1 MRTILLQITT
11 WQYWHSLY
19 ALQFKESA
27 TWFVLFERA
36 NKYEMRHSLFWFISY
51 SPSQRNCLQAA
62 LLILHMNKM
71 WKHKKIQKPFFVVIP
86 IKTCVFLPTLSIF
99 IQVSPFVWCH
109 DQTSSIYLIRSD
121 WCGNSYLIDKVD
133 WFCIFLRISLWNT
146 LTLSLQK
153 VSQNLP
159 KTMARA
165 FRSQRSNKFCLFII
179 IFIIIIILTFL
190 LSSLSFLACRESLK
204 SQK

>member
-1 MRTILLQITT
+1 MYVRMILLQITT

-71 WKHKKIQKPFFVVIP
+71 WKHKKIQKPFFVVIL
-86 IKTCVFLPTLSIF
+86 IKACVFLSTLSIF
-99 IQVSPFVWCH
+99 IQFSPFVWYH

-121 WCGNSYLIDKVD
+121 CGKDWQSPLILY
-133 WFCIFLRISLWNT
+133 FSPHHT

>member
-1 MRTILLQITT
+1 MHCNLKKKRFQ
-11 WQYWHSLY
+11 
-19 ALQFKESA
+19 SA

-71 WKHKKIQKPFFVVIP
+71 WKHKKIQKPFFVVIL
-86 IKTCVFLPTLSIF
+86 IKACIFLPTLSIF

-121 WCGNSYLIDKVD
+121 RGNSYLIDKVD
-133 WFCIFLRISLWNT
+133 WFWIFLRVTRWPC
-146 LTLSLQK
+146 LSK
-153 VSQNLP
+153 RFHKTYP
-159 KTMARA
+159 KQWPELSGVKDLINFA
-165 FRSQRSNKFCLFII
+165 F
-179 IFIIIIILTFL
+179 
-190 LSSLSFLACRESLK
+190 LSSSL
-204 SQK
+204 

>member
-19 ALQFKESA
+19 ALQFKEKTFQSA

-71 WKHKKIQKPFFVVIP
+71 WKHKKIQKPFFVVIL
-86 IKTCVFLPTLSIF
+86 IKACVFLSTLSIF
-99 IQVSPFVWCH
+99 IQFSPFVWYH

-121 WCGNSYLIDKVD
+121 CGSSYLIDKVD
-133 WFCIFLRISLWNT
+133 WFCIFPHVSLWNT

-179 IFIIIIILTFL
+179 IFIITRPRLAFGRL
-190 LSSLSFLACRESLK
+190 GLGRSSGG
-204 SQK
+204 